1 MARITDDCFVP
12 GEHMM
17 RTDEAIE
24 RITRGLAPV
33 VETER
38 VALGLALGRI
48 VAEDMTSPMDVPP
61 HDNSAVDGYAVFF
74 DDLHADEPTRLP
86 VSGRIAAGHPL
97 EGTARRGAAVRIFTG
112 APMPEGPDTVLMQ
125 EHCEIDGETLVAP
138 PGVRRGANHRHAGE
152 DVAAGEVVLHR
163 GRRLRPQEIGLLA
176 SLGRTDIA
184 VYRPL
189 KVALFSTGDEVV
201 EPGRKLPPG
210 AIYDANRYTIASLLR
225 DLGCEVTDLG
235 ILPDRVETITDSL
248 AGASKAH
255 DLIFTSGGVSV
266 GEEDYV
272 KQAVNGLGELHL
284 WRIAIK
290 PGRPIAF
297 GQVMGVPFIGLP
309 GNPVAAM
316 VTFLRIA
323 RPVVLRL
330 SGCADL
336 APVLF
341 QVTCGF
347 SMTKKAERR
356 EWVRAR
362 LERDRDGA
370 LVATRFPRQG
380 SGILLSM
387 VEADGLIEL
396 SEESTEIAKGTLVDF
411 LPFNEV
417 RR

>member
-24 RITRGLAPV
+24 RITGGLAPA

-38 VALGLALGRI
+38 VALTQALGRI
-48 VAEDMTSPMDVPP
+48 LAEDTTSPMDVPP
-61 HDNSAVDGYAVFF
+61 HNNSAVDGYGVFF
-74 DDLHADEPTRLP
+74 DDLHADKPTRLP
-86 VSGRIAAGHPL
+86 ISGRAAAGHPL
-97 EGTARRGAAVRIFTG
+97 EGTAHPGAAIRIFTG

-125 EHCEIDGETLVAP
+125 EHCETEGEILIVP
-138 PGVRRGANHRHAGE
+138 PGIRRGANYRRAGE
-152 DVAAGEVVLHR
+152 DVAAGEVVMR
-163 GRRLRPQEIGLLA
+163 QGRRLRPQEVGLIA
-176 SLGRTDIA
+176 SLGHTDVA
-184 VYRPL
+184 VYQPL

-201 EPGRKLPPG
+201 EPGRELPPG
-210 AIYDANRYTIASLLR
+210 SIYDANRYIIASLLR

-235 ILPDRVETITDSL
+235 ILPDCARTITDSL
-248 AGASKAH
+248 AGAAKAH

-272 KQAVNGLGELHL
+272 KQAVNELGQLHL

-297 GQVMGVPFIGLP
+297 GQVAGVPFIGLP

-330 SGCADL
+330 SGCADI

-347 SMTKKAERR
+347 SMTKKAARR

-362 LERDRDGA
+362 LERDPNGA
-370 LVATRFPRQG
+370 LIATRFPRQG

-396 SEESTEIAKGTLVDF
+396 SEEQTEIAKGALVDF

>member
-1 MARITDDCFVP
+1 MARVTDDCFVP

-24 RITRGLAPV
+24 RITSNLTPV

-38 VALGLALGRI
+38 VALNRALGRI
-48 VAEDMTSPMDVPP
+48 IAEDTTSPMDVPP
-61 HDNSAVDGYAVFF
+61 HNNSAVDGYAVFF
-74 DDLHADEPTRLP
+74 EDLHAKKPTRLP
-86 VSGRIAAGHPL
+86 VSGRVAAGHPL

-112 APMPEGPDTVLMQ
+112 APMPEGPDTVIMQ
-125 EHCEIDGETLVAP
+125 EHCEIEGETLILP
-138 PGVRRGANHRHAGE
+138 PGIRQGANHRHAGE
-152 DVAAGEVVLHR
+152 DVKTGEVVLHR

-176 SLGRTDIA
+176 SLGRTDVA
-184 VYRPL
+184 VYQPL
-189 KVALFSTGDEVV
+189 KVALFSTGDEVI

-210 AIYDANRYTIASLLR
+210 GIYDANRYTIASLLR
-225 DLGCEVTDLG
+225 DLGCEITDLG
-235 ILPDRVETITDSL
+235 VLPDRAEAITESL

-272 KQAVNGLGELHL
+272 KQAVNGLGQLHL

-323 RPVVLRL
+323 RPVVLGL

-336 APVLF
+336 APALF

-362 LERDRDGA
+362 LERDHNGS

-396 SEESTEIAKGTLVDF
+396 PEECTEVAKGALVDF